1 MRVRGTRMAVMERIS
16 LTVPRTCGR
25 VLVYGAYGHTGR
37 FVVAELVRR
46 GLEPVLSGRNAQAL
60 AAVGRRYPGLEVRP
74 ADAGVPGALE
84 EAVRGVAAVVNC
96 AGPFLDTA
104 GPVAA
109 AAVRAGAHYLDVT
122 AEQPSV
128 RATYRAHGEAAAA
141 AGVVVLPAMAFYGGL
156 ADLLASAVVGGRGG
170 GVEAV
175 TVAMGLDRWWPTEG
189 TRITGMRNTA
199 PRLVVADGKLVPVS
213 ASAPPRVWDFPLPLG
228 RQKVVRLPF
237 SEVVTM
243 HRHLGAERIDSYLSE
258 APLAELRDPATSG
271 PEAVDE
277 SGRSAQRFAVEAR
290 VLLGGVE
297 HRAAASG
304 RDIYAV
310 TAPLVVEA
318 VTRVLDGRV
327 HATGAVAPGQVFD
340 AADFLAA
347 LSPGALAVELSGG
360 AWQEPEGARKNR

>member
-1 MRVRGTRMAVMERIS
+1 MERIS
-16 LTVPRTCGR
+16 LTGPHARGR

-46 GLEPVLSGRNAQAL
+46 GLEPVLSGRNAHAL
-60 AAVGRRYPGLEVRP
+60 AAVGRGYPGLEVRP
-74 ADAGVPGALE
+74 ADVGDPAALE

-104 GPVAA
+104 GPLAA

-128 RATYRAHGEAAAA
+128 QATYRAHGEDAAA

-156 ADLLASAVVGGRGG
+156 ADLLASAAVGGRGG
-170 GVEAV
+170 GVEEV

-189 TRITGMRNTA
+189 TRITGSRNTA
-199 PRLVVADGKLVPVS
+199 PRLVVADGKLVPVG
-213 ASAPPRVWDFPLPLG
+213 AAAPPHVWDFPAPLG

-271 PEAVDE
+271 PEAVDG
-277 SGRSAQRFAVEAR
+277 SGRSAQRFAVDVR
-290 VLLGGVE
+290 VLADGVE
-297 HRAAASG
+297 HRAVASG

-310 TAPLVVEA
+310 TAPLVAEA

-327 HATGAVAPGQVFD
+327 RATGALAPGQAFD
-340 AADFLAA
+340 AADFLDA
-347 LSPGALAVELSGG
+347 LSPWALTVELPGD
-360 AWQEPEGARKNR
+360 ARREPERATKTR